1 MRVDLGKEA
10 TRRAVGKITADDSHF
25 ILRDDSLQ
33 SILSAKNIFDAFLA
47 RYDGGFFVHPLLCR
61 LLHFAVTH
69 SAVYEKQAFE
79 ILDFGIK
86 HNRAI
91 SKRLRCDS
99 ILQNGDLLHN
109 NKIVGRALVFSAT
122 EALDGTDRLFA
133 KLDELNSS
141 VQSIRTKQSYLASG
155 YSGLSV
161 RLTDGVIEKERTFNE
176 YEYTFLKRLAENG
189 YAKSPR
195 YLGAK
200 NGKDLFTYIKGKTI
214 AYTHEMSKAA
224 IVEITNELK
233 AINAISKKYLGI
245 NVYVHGDLGAQNVV
259 FSDSKIAGIIDWDNT
274 FIGEEYDDFIYVF
287 WTWANVGNLQRNDE
301 RMFGL
306 LKIMIDT
313 YQPDNK
319 FLSNFPDKIWQR
331 MERKLMSTP
340 VGSKIYSRIFDWVRW
355 SQQWVE
361 KYSNRISHEI
371 G

>member
-1 MRVDLGKEA
+1 MDLGKEA

-91 SKRLRCDS
+91 SKRLRYDS
-99 ILQNGDLLHN
+99 ILLNGDLLHN
-109 NKIVGRALVFSAT
+109 NKIVGRALVFRAT
-122 EALDGTDRLFA
+122 EALDGTDTLFA

-141 VQSIRTKQSYLASG
+141 VQSIWTKQMYLAGG

-161 RLTDGVIEKERTFNE
+161 RLADDVIEKERTFNE
-176 YEYTFLKRLAENG
+176 CEYTFLKLLAENG
-189 YAKSPR
+189 YTKSPR

-214 AYTHEMSKAA
+214 AYTYEMSEAA
-224 IVEITNELK
+224 IVEMTNELK
-233 AINAISKKYLGI
+233 AINTISKKYLEDK
-245 NVYVHGDLGAQNVV
+245 VYVHGDLGAQNVV
-259 FSDSKIAGIIDWDNT
+259 FNDSKIAGIIDWDNT

-340 VGSKIYSRIFDWVRW
+340 VGSKIYSRIFDWVKW

-361 KYSNRISHEI
+361 KYNNRISHEI

>member
-1 MRVDLGKEA
+1 M
-10 TRRAVGKITADDSHF
+10 
-25 ILRDDSLQ
+25 
-33 SILSAKNIFDAFLA
+33 
-47 RYDGGFFVHPLLCR
+47 
-61 LLHFAVTH
+61 
-69 SAVYEKQAFE
+69 
-79 ILDFGIK
+79 
-86 HNRAI
+86 
-91 SKRLRCDS
+91 
-99 ILQNGDLLHN
+99 
-109 NKIVGRALVFSAT
+109 
-122 EALDGTDRLFA
+122 
-133 KLDELNSS
+133 
-141 VQSIRTKQSYLASG
+141 
-155 YSGLSV
+155 
-161 RLTDGVIEKERTFNE
+161 
-176 YEYTFLKRLAENG
+176 AENG

-233 AINAISKKYLGI
+233 AINTISKKYLEDK
-245 NVYVHGDLGAQNVV
+245 VYVHGDLGAQNVV
-259 FSDSKIAGIIDWDNT
+259 FNDSKIAGIIDWDNT

-340 VGSKIYSRIFDWVRW
+340 VGSKTHSRIFDWVKW

-361 KYSNRISHEI
+361 KYNNRISHEI